1 MARQLNRSW
10 RAGREAQRD
19 RAQPQEKREASIMV
33 SSANKRDRNYTCLF
47 DDMLGPR
54 MIDFSRNLMLLI
66 AASLLFAACT
76 GRPHAEGAHL
86 VERTRPSMGTEL
98 RLTAWTDDESEV
110 VAAFEAIFQEF
121 DRLEGLLSNW
131 QENSDIQRLNAAAG
145 EHPVRVGTELRDVL
159 QAARQVSD
167 WTGGKFDVTFGVM
180 SGLWRFDYQDQDG
193 RIPDHNEVV
202 RRRALIN
209 YRDLEVDERNGVAF
223 LRREGMVVNV
233 GGIGKGYA
241 VDRARA
247 ILHDRRFRD
256 FLIQFGGDMYAAGH
270 DGDRAWKLGIQDPR
284 GPANRIFATVDVSD
298 STFSTSGDY
307 ARSFLKD
314 GRRYH
319 HILDPA
325 TGEPSQ
331 GCRSVTILTGS
342 ATIAD
347 GLSTGVFVLGP
358 ERGMALIE
366 QLPDVEGII
375 VSSKNEVLVS
385 SGLKGRVTL
394 LSAPA
399 DAP

>member
-1 MARQLNRSW
+1 MQKRI
-10 RAGREAQRD
+10 
-19 RAQPQEKREASIMV
+19 QEKETKGTGITPAFSMIC
-33 SSANKRDRNYTCLF
+33 SAR
-47 DDMLGPR
+47 R
-54 MIDFSRNLMLLI
+54 MIDFSRNLILL
-66 AASLLFAACT
+66 AAVFLLFGACT
-76 GRPHAEGAHL
+76 RRPDSEGPHL

-98 RLTAWTDDESEV
+98 RLTAWTADESEA
-110 VAAFEAIFQEF
+110 VAAFEEIFREF

-131 QENSDIQRLNAAAG
+131 QEDSDIQRLNAAAG
-145 EHPVRVGTELRDVL
+145 KHPVRVGTELRDVL

-180 SGLWRFDYQDQDG
+180 SGLWRFDYQNQDG
-193 RIPDHNEVV
+193 RIPDHKEVV

-270 DGDRAWKLGIQDPR
+270 EGDRAWKLGIQDPR

-298 STFSTSGDY
+298 GTFSTSGDY
-307 ARSFLKD
+307 SRSFLKD

-325 TGEPSQ
+325 TGEPSL

>member
-1 MARQLNRSW
+1 MRT
-10 RAGREAQRD
+10 AGLFLVFAL
-19 RAQPQEKREASIMV
+19 AGCTKTSGAS
-33 SSANKRDRNYTCLF
+33 
-47 DDMLGPR
+47 
-54 MIDFSRNLMLLI
+54 
-66 AASLLFAACT
+66 
-76 GRPHAEGAHL
+76 GAHL
-86 VERTRPSMGTEL
+86 VERAHPSMGSEL
-98 RLTAWTDDESEV
+98 RLTAWTSDEPGAIAVFDD
-110 VAAFEAIFQEF
+110 IFQEF
-121 DRLEGLLSNW
+121 NRLEGFLSNW
-131 QENSDIQRLNAAAG
+131 QGDSDVQRLNAAAG
-145 EHPVRVGTELRDVL
+145 KHPVRVGTELRDVL
-159 QAARQVSD
+159 QTAHQVSD

-180 SGLWRFDYQDQDG
+180 SGLWKFDYQNKDG

-270 DGDRAWKLGIQDPR
+270 EGDRAWKLGIQEPR
-284 GPANRIFATVDVSD
+284 GPANRNFATVNFYDG
-298 STFSTSGDY
+298 TFSTSGDY

-331 GCRSVTILTGS
+331 SCRSVTILTGS

-394 LSAPA
+394 LSAPG

>member
-1 MARQLNRSW
+1 
-10 RAGREAQRD
+10 
-19 RAQPQEKREASIMV
+19 
-33 SSANKRDRNYTCLF
+33 
-47 DDMLGPR
+47 MLGPP

-66 AASLLFAACT
+66 AASLLVPACT
-76 GRPHAEGAHL
+76 RRPASEGAHL

-98 RLTAWTDDESEV
+98 RLTAWTDDEPEV

-131 QENSDIQRLNAAAG
+131 QEDSDVQRLNAAAG
-145 EHPVRVGTELRDVL
+145 KHPVRVGTELRDVL
-159 QAARQVSD
+159 QAARQISD

-256 FLIQFGGDMYAAGH
+256 FLIQFGGDMYAAGRE
-270 DGDRAWKLGIQDPR
+270 GDRAWKLGIQDPR

-394 LSAPA
+394 LSAPG

>member
-1 MARQLNRSW
+1 MQKRI
-10 RAGREAQRD
+10 
-19 RAQPQEKREASIMV
+19 QEKETKGTGITPA
-33 SSANKRDRNYTCLF
+33 F
-47 DDMLGPR
+47 FHDMLGPP

-76 GRPHAEGAHL
+76 GRPHPEGAHL

-110 VAAFEAIFQEF
+110 VAAFEAIFREF

-131 QENSDIQRLNAAAG
+131 QEDSDIQRLNAAAG
-145 EHPVRVGTELRDVL
+145 KHPVRVGTELRDVL
-159 QAARQVSD
+159 QAARQISD

-180 SGLWRFDYQDQDG
+180 SGLWRFDYQNQDG

-331 GCRSVTILTGS
+331 SCRSVTILTGS